1 MDSYEKIRTIL
12 DAHPSGAPKS
22 AIFDKI
28 LRILYTPEE
37 AAVTACM
44 SFAPKTAETVAKE
57 ANMPVERVGGLL
69 DAMAGKAVI
78 FSKMKDGVTRYN
90 LLPTIPG
97 LFEFP
102 FMRGAETP
110 EEKQL
115 GKLWKEYHHEALA
128 ASFAGSETP
137 LARVIPVEESI
148 ESVHTAHPY
157 EEVSKMIAA
166 ADFIAVAQCACRV
179 SVGAC
184 DTMREA
190 CLIFD
195 APARFLVE
203 KGFARPLTAA
213 EALDVLARAEDA
225 GLVHVSN
232 NSADRANFICNCCSC
247 CCTILRG
254 KTELHLPHAFAR
266 SAFTARID
274 AGLCTSCGICADD
287 RCPMGAIDAGEES
300 YAVNPDACIG
310 CGLCVTACPVDA
322 IALERRDDTGD
333 IPATARDMGMRV
345 LSEKGK
351 LEDFLRAMK

>member
-1 MDSYEKIRTIL
+1 MDNYEKIQVIL

-22 AIFDKI
+22 PLFDKI
-28 LRILYTPEE
+28 LRILFTPEE
-37 AAVTACM
+37 AAVAACM
-44 SFAPKTAETVAKE
+44 NFAPKTAEAVAKE
-57 ANMPVERVGGLL
+57 ADLPVERVSGLL
-69 DAMAGKAVI
+69 EAMAEKAVI
-78 FSKMKDGVTRYN
+78 FSKVKDGVVRYT

-102 FMRGAETP
+102 FMRGAMTP
-110 EEKQL
+110 EQARL

-148 ESVHTAHPY
+148 DARHAVHPY
-157 EEVSKMIAA
+157 EEVSKLIAM

-184 DTMREA
+184 DKLREA

-195 APARFLVE
+195 APGRFLVE
-203 KGFARPLTAA
+203 RGFARPLTAA
-213 EALDVLARAEDA
+213 EALDVLDRAEEA
-225 GLVHVSN
+225 GLIHVSN

-254 KTELHLPHAFAR
+254 ETELHLPHAFAR
-266 SAFTARID
+266 SAFAARID
-274 AGLCTSCGICADD
+274 DALCTSCGICADE
-287 RCPMGAIDAGEES
+287 RCPMGAIDAGDTS
-300 YAVNPDACIG
+300 YTVDAETCVG
-310 CGLCVTACPVDA
+310 CGLCISSCPVDA
-322 IALERRDDTGD
+322 ITLERREETTV
-333 IPATARDMGMRV
+333 IPATTRDMGMRV

-351 LEDFLRAMK
+351 LEAFLRAMK